1 MVGYILENTL
11 TENGTV
17 SRGVCNVD
25 GEYLSD
31 VVERTK
37 ISRDGDTAVYCDGD
51 ERVVLPLSSIVSMN
65 CWGFMPDAFDKILKG
80 FERFLE
86 KNGNDLKAEYY
97 LPFAVKEIMESGECT
112 VRVYSSNDSWYG
124 VT

>member
-1 MVGYILENTL
+1 
-11 TENGTV
+11 
-17 SRGVCNVD
+17 
-25 GEYLSD
+25 
-31 VVERTK
+31 
-37 ISRDGDTAVYCDGD
+37 
-51 ERVVLPLSSIVSMN
+51 
-65 CWGFMPDAFDKILKG
+65 MPDAFDKILKG

-124 VT
+124 VTYKEDKDSVVSSLAKLKESGAYPERLNENN